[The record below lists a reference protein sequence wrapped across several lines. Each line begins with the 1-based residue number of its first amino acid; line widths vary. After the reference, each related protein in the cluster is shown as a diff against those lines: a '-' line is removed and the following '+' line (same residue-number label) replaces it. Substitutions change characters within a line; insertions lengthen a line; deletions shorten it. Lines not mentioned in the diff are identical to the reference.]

1 MNPKISFNQLAGCLV
16 TLIVGSVG
24 VATATTVMAQHS
36 AEKTSVLIAQ
46 SSAAIQGNWRLANMT
61 QPGSPMPMLPS
72 TEQTAEFSAGRISG
86 TGGCN
91 RFNGT
96 YRTPQNQTN
105 QLSIGTLATTFMAC
119 EEAVTTQ
126 EAAFLAALQAAQRYE
141 VNRDGLQITYRTP
154 QGTGVLRFTSQ
165 ATTPTPPTPR
175 PTPPPSGRNYQGRGI
190 ASGSVFTKG
199 RQTDATLNVANNN
212 FTFGLETPSRLGLR
226 VQYRG
231 TVTRQRSGSSLGRNG
246 FVLEGRIRNFAS
258 SVTGMRSVPSIG
270 TCRVEVFDSRV
281 VSSECDTAVYQNSTR
296 FQGLQQF

>member
-1 MNPKISFNQLAGCLV
+1 MNRKISFNQLTGCIV

-36 AEKTSVLIAQ
+36 AEKNSVLIAQ
-46 SSAAIQGNWRLANMT
+46 SSAAIQGNWRLVNMT

-96 YRTPQNQTN
+96 YRTPPTQAN

-119 EEAVTTQ
+119 EEDVTTQ
-126 EAAFLAALQAAQRYE
+126 ESRFLTALQAAQRYE

-165 ATTPTPPTPR
+165 ATPTPTPTPTPPTR
-175 PTPPPSGRNYQGRGI
+175 PPAGGRNYQGTGI
-190 ASGSVFTKG
+190 ASGSLFTQG
-199 RQTDATLNVANNN
+199 RRTDATLTLRGNN
-212 FTFGLETPSRLGLR
+212 FTYRLETPIGLGLKTE
-226 VQYRG
+226 YTG
-231 TVTRQRSGSSLGRNG
+231 TVRRTENLRNG
-246 FVLEGRIRNFAS
+246 FAVTTRVQRLAS
-258 SVTGMRSVPSIG
+258 SATFSNALPAAGN
-270 TCRVEVFDSRV
+270 CRIEVFNSRV
-281 VSSECDTAVYQNSTR
+281 TKSFCDMAVRANNTR
-296 FQGLQQF
+296 FDGIR